1 MTLLF
6 CDGSQFPVFS
16 PAEVQPFKGFCTA
29 DVFTQMGKK
38 ITYMPLTR
46 WREIRNRQKLYA
58 NRFQAFE
65 CGFHYLGAV
74 KEVFDS
80 F

>member
-6 CDGSQFPVFS
+6 CDGSRFPVFS

-29 DVFTQMGKK
+29 DVFTICGKK
-38 ITYMPLTR
+38 LTYMPLNR
-46 WREIRNRQKLYA
+46 WREIRYRQKLYA
-58 NRFQAFE
+58 SHHQSLA
-65 CGFHYLGAV
+65 CGFDYLGAV
-74 KEVFDS
+74 KEVFDN